1 MLYDFL
7 KFLAVFI
14 LKTFFAF
21 RVEHGEI
28 IPRAQ
33 PFLLA
38 SNHISILDPIVV
50 GSAVPVKL
58 AYVAKEELFN
68 NKWFAWLL
76 RNIGVIPLDRGKS
89 DIGAIR
95 VSLRILKNKPLLIF
109 PQGTRSNEYDHF
121 KNGAGFLCKKG
132 KVPVFA
138 AKVYGTDK
146 ILPKGRGW
154 FKRGKIKVVFG
165 KVDNIEEDD
174 RYEDITRKV
183 GEALKSL

>member
-7 KFLAVFI
+7 KFLAFCI
-14 LKTFFAF
+14 LKIFFAF
-21 RVEHGEI
+21 RVERQEI
-28 IPRAQ
+28 IPRTQ

-50 GSAVPVKL
+50 GAAVSVKM
-58 AYVAKEELFN
+58 AYVAKEELFK
-68 NKWFAWLL
+68 NKWFAFLL
-76 RNIGVIPLDRGKS
+76 RNIGVIPLARGKS

-95 VSLRILKNKPLLIF
+95 ISLRILKCKPLLIF
-109 PQGTRSNEYDHF
+109 PQGTRSREYDSF
-121 KNGAGFLCKKG
+121 KSGVGFLCKKG

-154 FKRGKIKVVFG
+154 FKRGKIKVVFC
-165 KVDNIEEDD
+165 KVDSIEKEDS
-174 RYEDITRKV
+174 YEEITRKV
-183 GEALKSL
+183 VAVIKSL

>member
-7 KFLAVFI
+7 KFLAFVL
-14 LKTFFAF
+14 LKLFFSF
-21 RVEHGEI
+21 RVERREI
-28 IPRAQ
+28 IPRDQ
-33 PFLLA
+33 PFILA

-89 DIGAIR
+89 DIGAVR
-95 VSLRILKNKPLLIF
+95 VSLRILKHKPLLIF

-154 FKRGKIKVVFG
+154 FKRGKIKVVFC
-165 KVDNIEEDD
+165 KMDSIEKNDS
-174 RYEDITRKV
+174 YEDITRKIV
-183 GEALKSL
+183 EMIKSL

>member
-7 KFLAVFI
+7 KFIAVFI
-14 LKTFFAF
+14 LKTFFVF
-21 RVEHGEI
+21 RVERGEI
-28 IPRAQ
+28 IPHDR

-50 GSAVPVKL
+50 GSAVPVKM

-68 NKWFAWLL
+68 NRWFALLL

-89 DIGAIR
+89 DVGAIR
-95 VSLRILKNKPLLIF
+95 ISLRILKTKPLLIF
-109 PQGTRSNEYDHF
+109 PQGTRSHEYDRF
-121 KNGAGFLCKKG
+121 KSGAGFLCKKG
-132 KVPVFA
+132 RVPVFA

-165 KVDNIEEDD
+165 KVDSIEKDD
-174 RYEDITRKV
+174 SYEDITRKV
-183 GEALKSL
+183 VDVIKFL